1 MSNLYLNWLN
11 IERRTK
17 TMGELLEDL
26 NNACGTKYK
35 HNWPSVMR
43 DRGYALDRLPTSVR
57 QYMMSIVL
65 PEIMSESISKDEIS
79 ALVRSLT

>member
-1 MSNLYLNWLN
+1 MSTLYLNWLN

-43 DRGYALDRLPTSVR
+43 ERGYGLERLPTNVR
-57 QYMMSIVL
+57 QYMMSVVMA
-65 PEIMSESISKDEIS
+65 EIMPESMKKDEIS
-79 ALVRSLT
+79 TLVRSLT

>member
-1 MSNLYLNWLN
+1 MSSLYLNWLN

-35 HNWPSVMR
+35 HNWPFVMKKR
-43 DRGYALDRLPTSVR
+43 DYALERLPTNVR
-57 QYMMSIVL
+57 QYMMSVVL
-65 PEIMSESISKDEIS
+65 PEIMPKSISKDEIS
-79 ALVRSLT
+79 NLVLSLT